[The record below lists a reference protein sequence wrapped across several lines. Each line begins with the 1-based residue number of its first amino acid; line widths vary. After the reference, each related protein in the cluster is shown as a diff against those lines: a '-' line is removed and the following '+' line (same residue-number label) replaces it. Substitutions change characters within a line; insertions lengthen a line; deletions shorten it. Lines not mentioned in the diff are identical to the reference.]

1 MGNITGEQGLALQ
14 QHFPY
19 KFPHTFK
26 TSDCHKISSFNDG
39 GLRFGQYDIL
49 YMLFPF
55 LAFVKFMKSR
65 SRDGLAA
72 KGLFNFTCIIPYFF
86 FLFLITFSSLM
97 VSLHHNFVFLFHFST
112 TQYLFPCSSLNS
124 FS

>member
-39 GLRFGQYDIL
+39 GLKFGQYDIL

-72 KGLFNFTCIIPYFF
+72 KGLFNLLASFLTFF
-86 FLFLITFSSLM
+86 FLFLITSL
-97 VSLHHNFVFLFHFST
+97 L
-112 TQYLFPCSSLNS
+112 
-124 FS
+124 